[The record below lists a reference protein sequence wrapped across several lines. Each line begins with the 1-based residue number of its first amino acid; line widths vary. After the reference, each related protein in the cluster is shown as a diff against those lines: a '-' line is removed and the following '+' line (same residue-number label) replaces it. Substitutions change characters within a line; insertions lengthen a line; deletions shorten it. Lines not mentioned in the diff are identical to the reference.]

1 MPLLHP
7 RHDVSPTSHLAT
19 FCSGDASCPPLIT
32 SCIASAGILSA
43 ENPSSPP
50 SLGMCDT
57 TLVSN
62 MSALCLGPL
71 SNQCSF
77 HVDARKLKF
86 LDAYTEDKETT
97 GNKNQ
102 MPQKKGG
109 EKEMAANVRAV
120 LTPSVTKC
128 CWHRMSTTPS
138 AADTE
143 CDWQQT
149 SLPCCGVRGPWGRA
163 RRGAPFFPFFRRRS
177 K

>member
-120 LTPSVTKC
+120 LTPSITKC
-128 CWHRMSTTPS
+128 C
-138 AADTE
+138 
-143 CDWQQT
+143 
-149 SLPCCGVRGPWGRA
+149 
-163 RRGAPFFPFFRRRS
+163 
-177 K
+177 